1 MSSSV
6 ARGACRKKMLT
17 SRKMSAHAVHESVED
32 ASSRAGTISKGA
44 ESCTRIAARHASHA
58 RARQRDM
65 ARGDARRGVP
75 TKRAGRPSTYRSY
88 IHRGGTLENYC
99 AYATLS
105 RRIRRDAERST
116 HLCRRVDEIPALRRS
131 EHNGVH
137 HV

>member
-1 MSSSV
+1 
-6 ARGACRKKMLT
+6 MLT

-75 TKRAGRPSTYRSY
+75 TKRTGRPSTYRSY

-116 HLCRRVDEIPALRRS
+116 HLCRRVDEISALRRS
-131 EHNGVH
+131 EHDGVH